1 MSRQVSSEL
10 LSAYLDGELDP
21 QEEARVER
29 LIEDDAEIQSRLEG
43 MRSIVS
49 NLRHL
54 EHLKPPPTLGQDV
67 ARRIA
72 LDGERRSL
80 LDRVEAGLEGTQ
92 LQSNTFLMFALIIAL
107 AVIVLFFA
115 FGLRQWNEQSLLP
128 VRMSDDAATDPADA
142 TADDMEPE
150 VLDAATV
157 WVAGRLFAKAEDG
170 RWVQEG
176 LSEEDV
182 ASARVVDL
190 DSPEGETLV
199 AERPDLRGV
208 ALLGHAL
215 VRHGG
220 EVLELRT
227 SPHEDPGSPDPR

>member
-1 MSRQVSSEL
+1 MSQQVSSEL

-21 QEEARVER
+21 QEAARVER
-29 LIEDDAEIQSRLEG
+29 LIEGDVEIRRQLEG

-72 LDGERRSL
+72 LDGERQSL
-80 LDRVEAGLEGTQ
+80 LDRVEARLEGTQ
-92 LQSNTFLMFALIIAL
+92 LQSNTFLMFSLIIAL

-115 FGLRQWNEQSLLP
+115 FGLRQWNERGLVP
-128 VRMSDDAATDPADA
+128 VRMSDDAPEAQPE
-142 TADDMEPE
+142 DMEPE

-176 LSEEDV
+176 LSEEEV
-182 ASARVVDL
+182 ASARAVDL
-190 DSPEGETLV
+190 ESAEGRALV

-208 ALLGHAL
+208 AMLGHAVVL
-215 VRHGG
+215 HGE

-227 SPHEDPGSPDPR
+227 LPRGTGPEPR